1 MLPEPSRDER
11 RKPRILLGPGDPQRS
26 LGSLIN
32 ALKEY
37 AEVISFSPRNADICY
52 HVDEDSFHDIL
63 ERLPEDWTPDFVII
77 RDGEYYEI
85 PVGLEESPY
94 PVIGLIGDWNLAFNG
109 IASIIGIFDFIFTDR
124 QGVKVFQKLGI
135 ENIEYFPLYGYD
147 PGIHKAYDEEKKYDV
162 CLIGNL
168 NHNVQTKRAKA
179 LYRIAK
185 LADKYKI
192 NIESGVYGADYGRK
206 LSQSKIVFN
215 QSIRGE
221 VNMRTFEAPACGA
234 LLFLESDNL
243 EVRDFFRDREDCV
256 LYDNDNLEGLIEHYL
271 LHESERQRIVKNMG
285 LKIKN
290 HSYYH
295 RARKLI
301 QRIKRIK
308 FESVDRAFNRLPP
321 VEKIIRRANYLV
333 QIDTLEALKR
343 AGKELL
349 SGLQLDPENPILLNN
364 LGVVYGLL
372 SRFTSEESMLRKG
385 VNCCNK
391 ATTINPNFVIANF
404 NSALMHLE
412 LREYVPSLSRLK
424 ESALML
430 QRDYRGVLTMLGLY
444 YPYPSGYDV
453 FKVEWE
459 RALYENA
466 GVPGRLRVQIYN
478 LLNWK
483 IHHLLGDVCLAIDPG
498 DLLLA
503 KGYYMKAVS
512 FRADFGETYHKL
524 GRVEV
529 ALGRYREGL
538 GFIKTA
544 MEKAPFYFPAWLDY
558 FQILYNLGRSEECR
572 AFCKEKLTVLKA
584 FPNYKDMQDKFNR
597 FWELC
602 NHGASGH
609 HSEVLQQLE
618 AH

>member
-1 MLPEPSRDER
+1 MLPEPSRDEG
-11 RKPRILLGPGDPQRS
+11 RKPRILLGPGDPRRS

-32 ALKEY
+32 ALREY
-37 AEVISFSPRNADICY
+37 ADVITFSPRNADICY
-52 HVDEDSFHDIL
+52 RVDKDSFHDIL
-63 ERLPEDWTPDFVII
+63 GRLPKNWTPDFVII
-77 RDGEYYEI
+77 RDAEYYEI
-85 PVGLEESPY
+85 PMGLEESPY

-109 IASIIGIFDFIFTDR
+109 MAGIIGIFDFIFTDKR
-124 QGVKVFQKLGI
+124 GVEVFQKLGI
-135 ENIEYFPLYGYD
+135 KNIKYFPLYGYD
-147 PGIHKAYDEEKKYDV
+147 PEVHRAYEEQKEYDV

-168 NHNVQTKRAKA
+168 NHNIHRKRAKA

-221 VNMRTFEAPACGA
+221 ANMRTFEAPACGA

-243 EVRDFFRDREDCV
+243 EVRDFFRDGEDCV
-256 LYDNDNLEGLIEHYL
+256 LYDDNLEELIEHYL
-271 LHESERQRIVKNMG
+271 LHESERQRIVKNMSS
-285 LKIKN
+285 KINN

-295 RARKLI
+295 RARELI
-301 QRIKRIK
+301 ERMNRIK
-308 FESVDRAFNRLPP
+308 FKRSDRAFNKLPP
-321 VEKIIRRANYLV
+321 VEKIIRRTNYLV
-333 QIDTLEALKR
+333 QIGTLGALKR
-343 AGKELL
+343 AREELL
-349 SGLQLDPENPILLNN
+349 SGLQLDPENPILLND

-372 SRFTSEESMLRKG
+372 SGFTSEESMLRKG
-385 VNCCNK
+385 INCCDK
-391 ATTINPNFVIANF
+391 AVAINPNFVIANF
-404 NSALMHLE
+404 NSALMCLE
-412 LREYVPSLSRLK
+412 LREYAQCLSKLK
-424 ESALML
+424 ESTLML
-430 QRDYRGVLTMLGLY
+430 QRDCRGVLATLGLY
-444 YPYPSGYDV
+444 YPHPGGYDV

-459 RALYENA
+459 RALYENV
-466 GVPGRLRVQIYN
+466 GVPERLPVQIST

-483 IHHLLGDVCLAIDPG
+483 IHDLLGDVSLAINPD

-503 KGYYMKAVS
+503 KGYYMRAVS

-538 GFIKTA
+538 KFIKTA
-544 MEKAPFYFPAWLDY
+544 MEKAPFHFPAWLDY
-558 FQILYNLGRSEECR
+558 FQILYKLGRFEECR
-572 AFCKEKLTVLKA
+572 AFCQEKLTVLRA
-584 FPNYKDMQDKFNR
+584 FPNYKNMRDKFEE
-597 FWELC
+597 FWRLC
-602 NHGASGH
+602 DDGTGGH